1 MVGCAHLTVTKQLQK
16 IDLISTYFCLPA
28 PMDYSS
34 ISAQNVTFT
43 PNQSEQFVLLR
54 TIADST
60 VEGRETLSAVLSD
73 GSEGVT
79 IGQETANIT
88 ITEDSC
94 KLSFFFVV

>member
-1 MVGCAHLTVTKQLQK
+1 
-16 IDLISTYFCLPA
+16 
-28 PMDYSS
+28 MDYTS

-88 ITEDSC
+88 ITEDTC
-94 KLSFFFVV
+94 KLPFFFLFHSCEFC

>member
-1 MVGCAHLTVTKQLQK
+1 
-16 IDLISTYFCLPA
+16 
-28 PMDYSS
+28 MDYTF

-54 TIADST
+54 TIPDST

-88 ITEDSC
+88 ITEDTC
-94 KLSFFFVV
+94 KLRFCCVNFVD

>member
-1 MVGCAHLTVTKQLQK
+1 M
-16 IDLISTYFCLPA
+16 YFCLPA
-28 PMDYSS
+28 PVDYAS
-34 ISAQNVTFT
+34 ISAQNVTFA

-79 IGQETANIT
+79 IGRETANIT
-88 ITEDSC
+88 ITEDTCRLCFLCRVNFVHEC
-94 KLSFFFVV
+94 KRLLCSGGSGV

>member
-1 MVGCAHLTVTKQLQK
+1 
-16 IDLISTYFCLPA
+16 
-28 PMDYSS
+28 MDYTS
-34 ISAQNVTFT
+34 ISAQNVTFA
-43 PNQSEQFVLLR
+43 PNQSEQFVQLR
-54 TIADST
+54 TVADRT
-60 VEGRETLSAVLSD
+60 VEGRESLSAVLSD